1 MSRFCFVRERL
12 VVAVSQRFDKNHLAV
27 LCVTEPQWGMFHF
40 KEKRPLHRSR
50 LSCGFME
57 MRAK

>member
-27 LCVTEPQWGMFHF
+27 LCVTEPQWGKAICFIS
-40 KEKRPLHRSR
+40 KRNVLYIV
-50 LSCGFME
+50 
-57 MRAK
+57 AA